1 VCRARATP
9 AEPKKVITR
18 SESGRG
24 VSALRFAQEEGCA
37 MRQRHIL
44 LASPSLQAGRLLSPP
59 RPSTMTCDAGFAM
72 DGFVQMLDF
81 MDGEYLGRSLTLG
94 SPGYEHQIQGVGL
107 QG

>member
-1 VCRARATP
+1 
-9 AEPKKVITR
+9 
-18 SESGRG
+18 
-24 VSALRFAQEEGCA
+24 
-37 MRQRHIL
+37 
-44 LASPSLQAGRLLSPP
+44 
-59 RPSTMTCDAGFAM
+59 MTCDAGFAM